1 MRETEKKEATY
12 NNIEKWDTN
21 KLLEELL
28 QSQNKSFIAVKNS
41 LKDIE
46 FAVSSSIKKLA
57 WTLLTNRVHPSR
69 HTDSGIQE
77 LRSKVGDLV
86 IQDCVL

>member
-57 WTLLTNRVHPSR
+57 KFYNKKIKISF
-69 HTDSGIQE
+69 E
-77 LRSKVGDLV
+77 
-86 IQDCVL
+86 

>member
-21 KLLEELL
+21 KLLEDLL

-57 WTLLTNRVHPSR
+57 KKNSKIVYVGAGTDKALSTNKEYTCKQTRR
-69 HTDSGIQE
+69 
-77 LRSKVGDLV
+77 
-86 IQDCVL
+86 